1 MRTQTFLEKSDTQY
15 SIVFLINS
23 QFEFMENNFE
33 YRGMP
38 DIPQRKKV
46 QQLVNICRHFYS
58 KITSKGGGEIEIASP
73 FLFYPHGWQNIIVR
87 KQSCST

>member
-46 QQLVNICRHFYS
+46 Q
-58 KITSKGGGEIEIASP
+58 
-73 FLFYPHGWQNIIVR
+73 
-87 KQSCST
+87 